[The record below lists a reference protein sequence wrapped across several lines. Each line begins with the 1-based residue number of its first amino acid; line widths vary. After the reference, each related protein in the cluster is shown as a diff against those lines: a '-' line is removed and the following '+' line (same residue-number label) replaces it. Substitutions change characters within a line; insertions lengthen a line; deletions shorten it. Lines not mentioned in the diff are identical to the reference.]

1 MTLQQKSTESFLL
14 TKLAYWHFIEAMTYK
29 IVPNACG
36 TSRGLDSTIVLT
48 FIGLMIVKNRMTKYL
63 LTDIVKHSAYLM
75 LRIKR

>member
-1 MTLQQKSTESFLL
+1 
-14 TKLAYWHFIEAMTYK
+14 MTYK

-48 FIGLMIVKNRMTKYL
+48 LIGLMIVKNRMPKYL

>member
-1 MTLQQKSTESFLL
+1 MTLQQKKHGKLLL
-14 TKLAYWHFIEAMTYK
+14 TKLAYWHIIEAMTYK

-48 FIGLMIVKNRMTKYL
+48 FIGLMIVKNHMPKYL